1 MNQSDID
8 LFLAA
13 FLGGVAGAGALVS
26 ALYFHFQALYRRY
39 REAREVMWD
48 VAALRRAQT
57 DIEKLKEGMKA
68 ISKEIYEQYDKESK

>member
-39 REAREVMWD
+39 REAREVLWD
-48 VAALRRAQT
+48 VAALRKAQT
-57 DIEKLKEGMKA
+57 DIEKLKQGMKA
-68 ISKEIYEQYDKESK
+68 VSKELYERYEKEGE